1 MATLADLMIKIGAD
15 STGLSQELN
24 KSKEALNQT
33 FSVSPV
39 KEFSGSV
46 DEVAGKIS
54 GLTSHLTKLAGIAA
68 GGFGLNAVV
77 QSAVNAGEAVYQ
89 LGQRYSM
96 SAAQAGQL
104 NAVMKLTGGDV
115 DTAAA
120 AMMRFDK
127 TLSSSGTAGDKARS
141 IMQQLGI
148 SMTDSSG
155 RLKPLNEQLGELAK
169 GYEKAK
175 AAGQGQEFLMNT
187 LGVRGLALTKT
198 LDNYT
203 EDAERASK
211 IKGVG
216 LNPAEMHKV
225 YMDMQEVNMQFGKLG
240 VVAGSALAPLVSQIL
255 PSV

>member
-1 MATLADLMIKIGAD
+1 
-15 STGLSQELN
+15 
-24 KSKEALNQT
+24 
-33 FSVSPV
+33 
-39 KEFSGSV
+39 
-46 DEVAGKIS
+46 
-54 GLTSHLTKLAGIAA
+54 
-68 GGFGLNAVV
+68 
-77 QSAVNAGEAVYQ
+77 
-89 LGQRYSM
+89 
-96 SAAQAGQL
+96 
-104 NAVMKLTGGDV
+104 
-115 DTAAA
+115 
-120 AMMRFDK
+120 MMRFDK

-155 RLKPLNEQLGELAK
+155 HLKPLNEQLGELAK

-203 EDAERASK
+203 EAAERASK

-216 LNPAEMHKV
+216 LNPEEMHKA
-225 YMDMQEVNMQFGKLG
+225 YMDMQEVSMQFSKLG

-255 PSV
+255 PSVQAGLAKVATIVAQNKNEISTVIVEGTKLLAIYKSLQMASKAVTAGKNMYDTARNVLGAGQKTGSGRKAARPTDQETGTLYPEVYCRF